1 LPVLTS
7 LDLGGR
13 KVLAIVDRLEARDY
27 TDLHALAA
35 LLGRQTCIEVALSLD
50 AGLRTSDI
58 ADAFQRV
65 TVLLDHRFPAG
76 SQDPTLMKRY
86 FSEWAGELRAT

>member
-1 LPVLTS
+1 MPVLTS

-13 KVLAIVDRLEARDY
+13 KVLATVDRLEARDY
-27 TDLHALAA
+27 TDLHALAY
-35 LLGRQTCIEVALSLD
+35 LLGRQTCIEAALSLD

-65 TVLLDHRFPAG
+65 TALLDHRFPAG
-76 SQDPTLMKRY
+76 TQDPTVTKLY
-86 FSEWAGELRAT
+86 FSEWASELRAT